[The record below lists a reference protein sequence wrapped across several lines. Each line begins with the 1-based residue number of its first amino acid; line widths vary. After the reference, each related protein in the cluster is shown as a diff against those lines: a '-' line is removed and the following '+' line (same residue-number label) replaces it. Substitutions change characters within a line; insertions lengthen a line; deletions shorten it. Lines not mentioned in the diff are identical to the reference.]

1 MLPIIEKKSQ
11 RRNISQ
17 KLPVYGFERV
27 EDISEFDEIF
37 VKSYNEESDEEY
49 FLEAE
54 VQYPENLHNLYND
67 LPFLPETM
75 KTEKVE
81 KLEANLQDK
90 VEYVVNIRTLKQA
103 LNHSLTLKKVHRMI
117 KFNQKAQLNSYI
129 YMNTDLR
136 KEAKNDF
143 EKDFFKLMNNSVFG
157 KCEKTRDIKLVTTE
171 KRRNY
176 LLSKPNHHTKKF
188 FTENLLDIEMRKT
201 EILMNK
207 PVYQYQI

>member
-1 MLPIIEKKSQ
+1 
-11 RRNISQ
+11 
-17 KLPVYGFERV
+17 
-27 EDISEFDEIF
+27 
-37 VKSYNEESDEEY
+37 
-49 FLEAE
+49 
-54 VQYPENLHNLYND
+54 
-67 LPFLPETM
+67 M

-117 KFNQKAQLNSYI
+117 RFNQKAQLNSYI

-157 KCEKTRDIKLVTTE
+157 KCEKTRDIKLVITE

-176 LLSKPNHHTKKF
+176 LLSKPNYHTKKF

-207 PVYQYQI
+207 PVYQHQI

>member
-17 KLPVYGFERV
+17 KVPVNGFEKV
-27 EDISEFDEIF
+27 EDISEFDESF

-54 VQYPENLHNLYND
+54 VQYPESLHNLYND

-176 LLSKPNHHTKKF
+176 LLSKPNYHTKKF
-188 FTENLLDIEMRKT
+188 FTENLLDIEMRKI